1 MAKTQDFLHG
11 QTSYEIFTIGR
22 VNKIVIDTS
31 DDLYSSEFDLGK
43 IYYESLYS
51 FKSIPN
57 DSSVSQ
63 AAYPIFRFI
72 RQYPLI
78 GEIVLILSGP
88 SPQLN
93 DKVSSRMSYYFP
105 PFALW
110 GAVNHNAL
118 PNLQEYALFLNDI
131 YKNPQ
136 YKYNNSQTG
145 SEYPLGKYFSE
156 KIIKNLKPFEGD
168 LLLEGRF
175 GQSIR
180 FGSTTPSKKSENS
193 WSNLGENGSPITI
206 IRNGQGNVPITSN
219 NLTEVKNPWSPTV
232 ENINYDQSS
241 IYLTSDQSVQIDDL
255 INFPINSFGTSI
267 SLQNVS
273 SNIVGLDRSPVSND
287 TVSPSQQD
295 GSAISKK

>member
-31 DDLYSSEFDLGK
+31 DSLYSSEFDLGK

-78 GEIVLILSGP
+78 GEIVLVLSGP

-93 DKVSSRMSYYFP
+93 DKASSRMSYYFP
-105 PFALW
+105 PYSLW
-110 GAVNHNAL
+110 GSVNHNVF
-118 PNLQEYALFLNDI
+118 PNIQEYSEFL
-131 YKNPQ
+131 KNYYSKPEYNFDNKVGVPEIPIGQ
-136 YKYNNSQTG
+136 YFQ
-145 SEYPLGKYFSE
+145 E
-156 KIIKNLKPFEGD
+156 KIVKSLRPFEGD
-168 LLLEGRF
+168 TLLEGRF